1 MINQGDVV
9 TLNDDKNYSVAYT
22 AVLNSNN
29 YAFLVDQDDYTN
41 TMFCRFNNDNGL
53 EEIVEPEI
61 IEQLLNSFVNE

>member
-22 AVLNSNN
+22 AVLNANN

-41 TMFCRFNNDNGL
+41 TMFCRFDNDNGL
-53 EEIVEPEI
+53 EEIVEPEV
-61 IEQLLNSFVNE
+61 IEQLLTNFVNN

>member
-22 AVLNSNN
+22 AILNDNN

-53 EEIVEPEI
+53 EEIVEPEV
-61 IEQLLNSFVNE
+61 IEQLLTNFVNN